1 MWQAVGTMS
10 MSEEKCPEKLQVESY
25 SGYKANERP
34 TLFSLKDKRVGIV
47 DIIDRWYG
55 ADHDFFKVLADDGR
69 VYLLKWHRLTDEWFL
84 VKVVE
89 RGAPSLFS

>member
-1 MWQAVGTMS
+1 MY
-10 MSEEKCPEKLQVESY
+10 EEKCPEKLQVESY

-34 TLFSLKDKRVGIV
+34 TLFCLKDRRVGIV

-55 ADHDFFKVLADDGR
+55 TSHDFFKVLADDGR
-69 VYLLKWHRLTDEWFL
+69 VYVLKWQRFTDEWFL

-89 RGAPSLFS
+89 RVAPSLFS

>member
-1 MWQAVGTMS
+1 MY
-10 MSEEKCPEKLQVESY
+10 EEKCPEKLQVESY

-34 TLFSLKDKRVGIV
+34 TLFCLKDRRVGIV

-55 ADHDFFKVLADDGR
+55 TNHDFFKVLADDGR
-69 VYLLKWHRLTDEWFL
+69 VYVLKWQRFTDEWFL

-89 RGAPSLFS
+89 RVAPSLFS

>member
-1 MWQAVGTMS
+1 
-10 MSEEKCPEKLQVESY
+10 MSEENCPERIQVECY

-34 TLFSLKDKRVGIV
+34 TLFLLRSERIGVV

-69 VYLLKWHRLTDEWFL
+69 VYLLKWQRFTDEWFL

-89 RGAPSLFS
+89 SMRTLSLFS

>member
-1 MWQAVGTMS
+1 MF
-10 MSEEKCPEKLQVESY
+10 EENCPERIQVECY

-34 TLFSLKDKRVGIV
+34 TLFLLRSKRIGVV

-69 VYLLKWHRLTDEWFL
+69 VYLLKWQRFTDEWFL

-89 RGAPSLFS
+89 SVRTLSLFS

>member
-1 MWQAVGTMS
+1 MY
-10 MSEEKCPEKLQVESY
+10 EEKCPEKLQVESD

-34 TLFSLKDKRVGIV
+34 TLFCLKDRRVGLV

-55 ADHDFFKVLADDGR
+55 TDHDFFKVLADDGR
-69 VYLLKWHRLTDEWFL
+69 VYVLKWQRFTDEWFL

-89 RGAPSLFS
+89 RVAPSLFS

>member
-1 MWQAVGTMS
+1 
-10 MSEEKCPEKLQVESY
+10 MSEEERSEKIEVESY

-34 TLFSLKDKRVGIV
+34 TLFYLRSTRLGIA

-55 ADHDFFKVLADDGR
+55 TDHDFFKVLADDGR
-69 VYLLKWHRLTDEWFL
+69 VYVLKWKRVTDEWFL

-89 RGAPSLFS
+89 RVGAVSLFS

>member
-1 MWQAVGTMS
+1 
-10 MSEEKCPEKLQVESY
+10 MSEENCPERIQVESY

-34 TLFSLKDKRVGIV
+34 TLFLLRSERIGVV

-69 VYLLKWHRLTDEWFL
+69 VYLLKWQRFTDEWFL
-84 VKVVE
+84 VMVVE
-89 RGAPSLFS
+89 SMRTLSLFS